1 METPTPL
8 QQQIEYLV
16 TNGRG
21 YTPQITPT
29 VFSRLSEKMYLID
42 FYAALEQQRL
52 QDALGSM
59 ERQQSS
65 PTLDALFTND
75 LDRILRSTARPG
87 SDIELI
93 KNYEDPRKFSKIT
106 PLKERFSNNET
117 PDRTIPFSKK
127 GANAGHE
134 VPLDP
139 DTIRAYRAK
148 LLAMG
153 LNPFAVDGPDPGK
166 NWGLNPSATDQPPR
180 HVYDVFSSDARLSS
194 PDLGKNW
201 EFPYLKPRPEQDPC
215 DMPWKKE
222 PKNFEPPE
230 TASQQRDTS
239 DLLHFLPPPKPSSNP
254 APEPLDSQDPLD
266 KFLRKLDPEN
276 RKKDS
281 EKKWI
286 E

>member
-1 METPTPL
+1 MKIPTPL

-29 VFSRLSEKMYLID
+29 LFLGLLTKTYLID

-52 QDALGSM
+52 QDTLGSM

-65 PTLDALFTND
+65 PTLDALFTSD

-93 KNYEDPRKFSKIT
+93 KNYEDPRRFSKIT
-106 PLKERFSNNET
+106 PRNNFEFPPLKERFPNKEFEEINLFPNE
-117 PDRTIPFSKK
+117 
-127 GANAGHE
+127 GANAGHV

-139 DTIRAYRAK
+139 DKMRAFRAR

-153 LNPFAVDGPDPGK
+153 IDPFAADGPDPGK
-166 NWGLNPSATDQPPR
+166 NWDFLHPSIPPNDEYFKFVDKKDF
-180 HVYDVFSSDARLSS
+180 HLSKPWGS
-194 PDLGKNW
+194 
-201 EFPYLKPRPEQDPC
+201 PYLEQLKLPKPNPVYEDSDRP
-215 DMPWKKE
+215 
-222 PKNFEPPE
+222 
-230 TASQQRDTS
+230 RDT
-239 DLLHFLPPPKPSSNP
+239 PPKIINFLDRVETTLPKENP
-254 APEPLDSQDPLD
+254 NPEEHLPSQDPLAD
-266 KFLRKLDPEN
+266 LLKRLDQEN

-281 EKKWI
+281 KKKWI